1 MTQISHWP
9 PKFYSE
15 KKECTL
21 EMNPED
27 DINYIVNS
35 DRQITVLRALRDQSS
50 PIPKHELKSETEV
63 SRSTVNRAIDN
74 LSDRNWIEETRR
86 NRYDITTAGE
96 SILERYDDFSN
107 TIAGAQTKT
116 RLINQLGNQIE
127 PPSIDV
133 FSEAEAEEYP
143 TTDPMKGWNRAT
155 TEASKQVDGG
165 LEVYR
170 GMNPIVSSKGNE
182 IGRKLLATVDE
193 AELIIDEDVLDASKE
208 NYTDELDEGLATDNL
223 EIYVSPEKVPITLAI
238 YDEERVELSVHDEQ
252 GHPIGG
258 IRGENGE
265 LACWA
270 KDLYE
275 EYRAQSYAISELL
288 QQTE

>member
-1 MTQISHWP
+1 MDT
-9 PKFYSE
+9 
-15 KKECTL
+15 
-21 EMNPED
+21 ED
-27 DINYIVNS
+27 DIRYIVNS
-35 DRQITVLRALRDQSS
+35 VGQIDVLRTLRDQSS
-50 PIPKHELKSETEV
+50 PIPKHELGRESEV

-74 LSDRNWIEETRR
+74 LSDRNWIEETGR
-86 NRYDITTAGE
+86 NQYEITTVGE
-96 SILERYDDFSN
+96 SILKRYGRFSE

-116 RLINQLGNQIE
+116 KLINQLGKHAE

-133 FSEAEAEEYP
+133 FSEAEVEEYP

-155 TEASKQVDGG
+155 SEASKQIDGG
-165 LEVYR
+165 LDVYR
-170 GMNPIVSSKGNE
+170 GMNPIVSEKGNE

-193 AELIIDEDVLDASKE
+193 AELIIDEDVLDASQK

-238 YDEERVELSVHDEQ
+238 YDEERVEVSVHDEQ

-258 IRGENGE
+258 IRGENGK
-265 LACWA
+265 LAQWA

-275 EYRAQSYAISELL
+275 EYRARSYSLSEPL
-288 QQTE
+288 QKVE